1 MRILKGSLAAAGLIA
16 ALSFAPAALALGVTI
31 DGAGNL
37 FVDGTND
44 DDAIILVS
52 EREEGERGARIEING
67 IDFGFFPM
75 TERAGLVVRG
85 YAGDDLLDLSGLN
98 ETAFAHAAFPDF
110 AVVVRGDSGND
121 EIWGSHGNDELYGND
136 GDDLI
141 RGGEGD
147 DIVLG
152 EAGND
157 SLHGGPGR
165 DVIDGGL
172 GFHDTLWGGGDR
184 DKLGDPDGVMRANG
198 GSGDDKIAI
207 EFAADWVAPEDRPK
221 AAARIIG
228 GYHADTIEITITD
241 AEKAKLFISG
251 DEQNGYENEGDFL
264 IFRGATEKA
273 NIEKVETTTFLP

>member
-1 MRILKGSLAAAGLIA
+1 MRILKGSLAAAGVIA
-16 ALSFAPAALALGVTI
+16 VFAFAPAALALGVTI

-37 FVDGTND
+37 FVDGTD
-44 DDAIILVS
+44 GDDAIILMS
-52 EREEGERGARIEING
+52 EREAGERGARVEING

-75 TERAGLVVRG
+75 TERSGLVVRG
-85 YAGDDLLDLSGLN
+85 YAGDDLLDLRELN
-98 ETAFAHAAFPDF
+98 ETAFAHAAFPNF

-121 EIWGSHGNDELYGND
+121 EIWGSHGNDQLYGND

-147 DIVLG
+147 DILLG
-152 EAGND
+152 DAGND
-157 SLHGGPGR
+157 SLHGGQGR

-172 GFHDTLWGGGDR
+172 GFHDTLWGGPDR
-184 DKLGDPDGVMRANG
+184 DKLGDPDGVMRARG
-198 GSGDDKIAI
+198 ASGDDKITI
-207 EFAADWVAPEDRPK
+207 EFAADWAAPADRPK

-241 AEKAKLFISG
+241 ADKAKLFISG
-251 DEQNGYENEGDFL
+251 DEQNGYDDDGDFL

-273 NIEKVETTTFLP
+273 NIEKIETSTFLP